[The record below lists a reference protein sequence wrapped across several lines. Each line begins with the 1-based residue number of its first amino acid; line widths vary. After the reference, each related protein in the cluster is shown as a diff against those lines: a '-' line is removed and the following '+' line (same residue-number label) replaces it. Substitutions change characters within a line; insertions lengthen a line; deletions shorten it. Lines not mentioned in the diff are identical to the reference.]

1 MVIQFSREEALRLG
15 HNYIGA
21 EHLMLGIIRQGDG
34 LAIEILNN
42 LGIEMNELK
51 RSIEDAVRTSGGT
64 MTLGNLP
71 LTKRAEKI
79 LKSTYTEA
87 KNFKSDIID
96 TEHLLL
102 SITEEVDSVA
112 AEVLGTLG
120 VDYDLIYTELERILD
135 GADDGL
141 LHAGCRRQAVE
152 HSHS

>member
-1 MVIQFSREEALRLG
+1 MKNNFSKRVQMVIQFSREEALRLG

-79 LKSTYTEA
+79 LNSTYTEA
-87 KNFKSDIID
+87 TNFKSYIID
-96 TEHLLL
+96 TDHLLL
-102 SITEEVDSVA
+102 STTEDVDSFA
-112 AEVLGTLG
+112 AHFLGTL
-120 VDYDLIYTELERILD
+120 
-135 GADDGL
+135 
-141 LHAGCRRQAVE
+141 
-152 HSHS
+152 

>member
-1 MVIQFSREEALRLG
+1 MKNNFSKRVQMVIQFSREEALRLG

-87 KNFKSDIID
+87 KNFNLI
-96 TEHLLL
+96 L
-102 SITEEVDSVA
+102 SILNIFCFLLRKRLT
-112 AEVLGTLG
+112 VLLQ
-120 VDYDLIYTELERILD
+120 RF
-135 GADDGL
+135 
-141 LHAGCRRQAVE
+141 
-152 HSHS
+152 